1 MRKYPGV
8 KELAKLSR
16 PGRYA
21 VGHGAFLQI
30 SQWNTRAW
38 IFRYVRNGKAHH
50 LGLGSAEYVTLAE
63 ARQRAYEMRRAMVL
77 NGIDPLEAKRAAKH
91 ERALATVRS
100 KTFKQCALDYITAHE
115 GGWRGDRSRRQWFD
129 SLTKHVFPKIG
140 EMAVADIDVAAV
152 LSVLDPIAKTIP
164 ETAARVRNRIALILD
179 WAAARDLRPQENPAK
194 RPNLLPKRKKRV
206 RHFAAMPYAQVPALI
221 VELRRRREIAAQA
234 LEFAILTASRPNEV
248 LGARWSEIEGDVWTV
263 PPERMQKSGKAHRVP
278 LSARA
283 VELLAGLPRES
294 EFIFPGSRVG
304 SKLHDMAMN
313 VLLRRMGHADVTAH
327 GTARSSFRDWAAET
341 TGYPNHV
348 VEMAL
353 AHAIANG
360 VEAAYRRGDLFE
372 KRRRLMHDWAD
383 YCNRPIIEGDVV
395 PIRKEVP
402 A

>member
-1 MRKYPGV
+1 MKRYPGV
-8 KELAKLSR
+8 KELARLNK

-30 SQWNTRAW
+30 SQRNTRAW
-38 IFRYVRNGKAHH
+38 IFRYVHHGKAHH
-50 LGLGSAEYVTLAE
+50 VGLGSAVYVSLAE
-63 ARQRAYEMRRAMVL
+63 ARQKAFELRRGL
-77 NGIDPLEAKRAAKH
+77 INGIDPLEAKRAART
-91 ERALATVRS
+91 EQVRVAARS
-100 KTFKQCALDYITAHE
+100 RTFKGCALEYIAAHE
-115 GGWRGDRSRRQWFD
+115 DNWRGDHSRRQWID

-140 EMAVADIDVAAV
+140 EMVVADVDVAAV

-164 ETAARVRNRIALILD
+164 ETAARIRNRIALVLD
-179 WAAARDLRPQENPAK
+179 WAASRELRPHENPAK

-206 RHFAAMPYAQVPALI
+206 RHFAAMPYAQVPAFI
-221 VELRRRREIAAQA
+221 VELRQRPEIMARAV
-234 LEFAILTASRPNEV
+234 EFAVLTASRPNEV
-248 LGARWSEIEGDVWTV
+248 LGARWSEIEGDVWRV
-263 PPERMQKSGKAHRVP
+263 PAERMKGGKEHRVP

-294 EFIFPGSRVG
+294 GFIFPGSRVG

-313 VLLRRMGHADVTAH
+313 VLLRRMGHANATAH

-341 TGYPNHV
+341 SSYPNHV

-353 AHAIANG
+353 AHAIGNG

-372 KRRRLMHDWAD
+372 KRRRLMQDWSD
-383 YCNRPIIEGDVV
+383 YCGRSHVAGDVV
-395 PIRKEVP
+395 PLVR

>member
-1 MRKYPGV
+1 MKRYPGV
-8 KELAKLSR
+8 KELAKLNK

-38 IFRYVRNGKAHH
+38 IFRYVRHGKAHH
-50 LGLGSAEYVTLAE
+50 VGLGSAVYVSLAE
-63 ARQRAYEMRRAMVL
+63 ARQKAFELRRCL
-77 NGIDPLEAKRAAKH
+77 INGIDPLEAKRAAKT
-91 ERALATVRS
+91 EQVRVAARS
-100 KTFKQCALDYITAHE
+100 RTFKGCALEYIAAHE
-115 GGWRGDRSRRQWFD
+115 DNWRGDHSRRQWID

-140 EMAVADIDVAAV
+140 EMVVADVDVAAV

-164 ETAARVRNRIALILD
+164 ETAARIRNRIALVLD
-179 WAAARDLRPQENPAK
+179 WAASRELRPHENPAK

-206 RHFAAMPYAQVPALI
+206 RHFAAMPYAQMPAFI
-221 VELRRRREIAAQA
+221 VELHQRPEITARA
-234 LEFAILTASRPNEV
+234 LEFAVLTASRPNEV
-248 LGARWSEIEGDVWTV
+248 LGARWSEIEGDVWKV
-263 PPERMQKSGKAHRVP
+263 PPERMKGGKEHRVP

-294 EFIFPGSRVG
+294 DFIFPGSRVG

-313 VLLRRMGHADVTAH
+313 VLLRRMGHAKATAH
-327 GTARSSFRDWAAET
+327 GTARSSFSDWAAET
-341 TGYPNHV
+341 TSYPNHV

-353 AHAIANG
+353 AHAIGNG

-372 KRRRLMHDWAD
+372 KRRRLMQDWSD
-383 YCNRPIIEGDVV
+383 YCSRPRVAGDVV
-395 PIRKEVP
+395 PLVR